1 MPYLITEDGSMTD
14 VTPKGKEFTLEEMQ
28 AFVGGLVQLVPSIRF
43 TAKPH
48 PILTVKHE
56 TLRSAWCNEEG
67 LLKGLSENRLASLL
81 AGQPLVGPVVL
92 FTSRD
97 PKDEWNL
104 DGGIDGET
112 EIGEKYGEEILGVK
126 VMSFGEED
134 DHEAFRQS
142 SLDDLRRVFRVE
154 EN

>member
-81 AGQPLVGPVVL
+81 AGQPLVGP
-92 FTSRD
+92 
-97 PKDEWNL
+97 
-104 DGGIDGET
+104 
-112 EIGEKYGEEILGVK
+112 
-126 VMSFGEED
+126 
-134 DHEAFRQS
+134 
-142 SLDDLRRVFRVE
+142 
-154 EN
+154 